1 MADFQ
6 RLLNSLHSLFFI
18 SQGRDDII
26 WTLTPS
32 GKFSVASLYKNFSS
46 FPSPSKHFSR
56 SWSTIAPPIVQ
67 AFNWLAFSQKALSV
81 DQVQRRGVP
90 ILNKCVL
97 CECEEETNSHLFL
110 LCAFSS
116 DLWGRG
122 QLFCL
127 QWVTPPSVKGLLTIN
142 FESSW
147 PKAGRILWKAT
158 LAATIW
164 LVWME
169 RNSRFFRGTELSIP
183 AIFQKVTILVTFW
196 ASNMKFLA
204 GIPRSFF
211 LSQWGNILHHQPA
224 GAARPSLWLPPN
236 DGCSLKNPGPLG
248 SGGVLRDF
256 EGNILIT
263 FSDYLGI
270 KDSHDAEALALLL
283 ALKKFN
289 SS

>member
-1 MADFQ
+1 M
-6 RLLNSLHSLFFI
+6 
-18 SQGRDDII
+18 
-26 WTLTPS
+26 
-32 GKFSVASLYKNFSS
+32 
-46 FPSPSKHFSR
+46 
-56 SWSTIAPPIVQ
+56 
-67 AFNWLAFSQKALSV
+67 
-81 DQVQRRGVP
+81 
-90 ILNKCVL
+90 NKCVL

-116 DLWGRG
+116 DLWGRV
-122 QLFCL
+122 QLFGL

-164 LVWME
+164 L
-169 RNSRFFRGTELSIP
+169 LSIP
-183 AIFQKVTILVTFW
+183 AIFQKVTTLVTFW

-224 GAARPSLWLPPN
+224 GAARPRLWLPPN
-236 DGCSLKNPGPLG
+236 DGCSLRNPGPAG